1 VYTPTATYAGG
12 VGVFTSTAVYDSGL
26 WNQLRS
32 GVALGDAE
40 HAFSVTKQGTSLR
53 LDATDAGASGE
64 VRLAAESIHVDDGR
78 LFANKLSILAASSI
92 GFSGQTIDL
101 NAGVMQSGA
110 CVLEPSPGPNSQ
122 EVPTETISINN
133 ERVAP
138 DWIIFAN
145 VVRQCGPKTGVTV
158 IEVRP
163 GVGSVE
169 FVVANFGSRACSGGD
184 ISKAETYLV
193 NFFLLSPCVGFGLP
207 DEAGN
212 CP

>member
-1 VYTPTATYAGG
+1 MYHARTLGEVKRALQYFAR
-12 VGVFTSTAVYDSGL
+12 L
-26 WNQLRS
+26 EKRCLRS
-32 GVALGDAE
+32 GIA
-40 HAFSVTKQGTSLR
+40 SLR
-53 LDATDAGASGE
+53 DAN
-64 VRLAAESIHVDDGR
+64 H
-78 LFANKLSILAASSI
+78 IL
-92 GFSGQTIDL
+92 
-101 NAGVMQSGA
+101 
-110 CVLEPSPGPNSQ
+110 
-122 EVPTETISINN
+122 
-133 ERVAP
+133 
-138 DWIIFAN
+138 IIFAN
-145 VVRQCGPKTGVTV
+145 VVKQCGPKTGVTV